1 MGIVNRRNAFLGWI
15 AWQVAKRVLSRKAKA
30 AVPTIDRE
38 TKRPN
43 TSLILAVV
51 ALAVG
56 ALFFW
61 RSWTGG
67 DESAGGG

>member
-15 AWQVAKRVLSRKAKA
+15 AWQVAKRVLRRKAMS
-30 AVPTIDRE
+30 AVPSVDPD

-43 TSLILAVV
+43 KGAIVAVLALV
-51 ALAVG
+51 AG

-61 RSWTGG
+61 RSWRDDDGA
-67 DESAGGG
+67 EE

>member
-15 AWQVAKRVLSRKAKA
+15 AWQVAKRVLRRKAMA
-30 AVPTIDRE
+30 AVPSVDPE

-43 TSLILAVV
+43 KGAIVAVLALIA
-51 ALAVG
+51 G

-61 RSWTGG
+61 RSWGG
-67 DESAGGG
+67 DDEPAG

>member
-15 AWQVAKRVLSRKAKA
+15 AWQVAKRVLKRKAMA
-30 AVPTIDRE
+30 AVPSVDRE

-43 TSLILAVV
+43 RGAIVAVLALI
-51 ALAVG
+51 VG

-61 RSWTGG
+61 RSWSSGG
-67 DESAGGG
+67 EEAS